1 MTMTSR
7 NTYCDGITRR
17 AVLQIGSAGIMGLT
31 LPNLLRLE
39 AQARATEGAKTLDR
53 RKATAV
59 ILVRQGGGPP
69 TIDMWDLKPN
79 APDTIRGEFK
89 PISTNVEGVQISEHL
104 PKMAK
109 VMDKVTLVRSLT
121 HPVAEHGFA
130 SSWMFSGNVPTPVL
144 RYPHLGA
151 LAAKIL
157 PNVKGVPPFV
167 KFGEGGFGDGR
178 FGGYL
183 GPAYS
188 PFFASIGGGRANDKV
203 SASSVQLRGITL
215 PPTFPLQELENRDK
229 LLADFDR
236 GFQAADRASDLAD
249 SMDAFHQK
257 ALDLLRSEKTREAFN
272 LAKEP
277 QSLVNRYGLNSSGMG
292 LLVARRLI
300 EAGARF
306 VCVDVGKASWDS
318 HQANFRVMKEENL
331 PVFDPAL
338 ATLLADL
345 DDRGMLDQTVVY
357 SCGEFGRTPMINK
370 DAGRDHWSRS
380 QSVVLAGGGFR
391 RGSVYGS
398 TDAKGMDP
406 ASAPCS
412 PDDVAAT
419 IFHCL
424 GIEPTYELTTTTGR
438 PIRLFREGK
447 VLKGI
452 LG

>member
-1 MTMTSR
+1 MASR
-7 NTYCDGITRR
+7 TTYCDGITRR
-17 AVLQIGSAGIMGLT
+17 AVLQIGSTGIMGLT

-39 AQARATEGAKTLDR
+39 AQARASAGARALDR

-69 TIDMWDLKPN
+69 TIDMWDLKPD
-79 APDTIRGEFK
+79 APDDIRGEFR
-89 PISTNVEGVQISEHL
+89 PIDTNVPGIQISEHL
-104 PKMAK
+104 PRMAR
-109 VMDKVTLVRSLT
+109 VMDRVTLVRSLT

-130 SSWMFSGNVPTPVL
+130 STWMFSGNVPTPVL

-167 KFGEGGFGDGR
+167 KFGEGGFGGGR

-188 PFFASIGGGRANDKV
+188 PFFASIGGSDKV
-203 SASSVQLRGITL
+203 NPSSVQLRGITL
-215 PPTFPLQELENRDK
+215 PATFPLEELEDREK
-229 LLADFDR
+229 LLADFDQ

-257 ALDLLRSEKTREAFN
+257 ALDLLRSEKTRQAFN

-277 QSLVNRYGLNSSGMG
+277 QALLSRYGLNGSGMG
-292 LLVARRLI
+292 LIVARRLI
-300 EAGARF
+300 EAGACF
-306 VCVDVGKASWDS
+306 VSVDVGKASWDS

-331 PVFDPAL
+331 PVLDPAL
-338 ATLLADL
+338 ATLLEDL
-345 DDRGMLDQTVVY
+345 DDRGMLDTTLVY
-357 SCGEFGRTPMINK
+357 ACGEFGRTPLINK

-380 QSVVLAGGGFR
+380 QTVVLAGGGIR

-398 TDAKGMDP
+398 TDARGMDP
-406 ASAPCS
+406 ASAACA

-419 IFHCL
+419 VFHCL
-424 GIEPTYELTTTTGR
+424 GIEPTHELMTTTGR

-452 LG
+452 LA